1 MSIKMKM
8 ISFFVIFTAVLI
20 SLISL
25 LLFVEKNN
33 IQQEAV
39 TTTEA
44 LDAQAKETAE
54 RDLKRLTATIAEQ
67 VATLEN
73 EIDSAMLNAAYV
85 LQQADQHGTLTLAQM
100 EALKK
105 QTGMNDLYISDD
117 RGVFI
122 EPTTEREAIGL
133 SLLDIWEGYGMLL
146 TGESTYLPSSM
157 KLKVETGEIFKFT
170 AIPRANG
177 NGILQSALAVDSVE
191 TMLNTFFKQDYAL
204 ESLYLFDNTNL
215 VLTENLASDVTPPFT
230 KGQQVTNER
239 IDDIF
244 GGAETHV
251 TMDGSLAEVYTP
263 VYVSD
268 ELRYVMYASI
278 DMTPYFAASKQTEQA
293 LAEIRETIDETI
305 VQTIIISVVLSVVL
319 LTVLSVLVTRQF
331 KTLHTF
337 ANELRTRGSGGE
349 EIEVDEHELKEI
361 QQAITEVNE
370 QYNVI
375 LQSVHANTQAV
386 TQAQGDY
393 LAEMQTTKHTLEQVT
408 QAVRFTAYNT
418 QEQAEQVIEAEG
430 HVSRNTEV
438 LQQVLAETEILANY
452 SNETKEAT
460 LRSIEGIDVL
470 SNTIDTISNEVIQNS
485 GRVDGLLDSSKQIS
499 GIIQMI
505 EGIADYTNLLAL
517 NASIEAARAGEHGKG
532 FAVVADEVRKLAEQ
546 SAGATRQISS
556 ILLDLQHEIGAT
568 KESNDEQIE
577 TIHTSKEEMKQA
589 RESIEQL
596 IRSTEQSRTKILT
609 LATFVEQLKDANE
622 QENEIFSALTS
633 SIQNNAAN
641 SEELLSMVEDVD
653 ASVQNLNRM
662 LDRLV
667 SQTAALERIF

>member
-33 IQQEAV
+33 IQKEAV

-44 LDAQAKETAE
+44 LDAQAKETAV

-67 VATLEN
+67 VATLEA
-73 EIDSAMLNAAYV
+73 EIDASMLNAAYV
-85 LQQADQHGTLTLAQM
+85 LQKADEHGALTLAQM

-177 NGILQSALAVDSVE
+177 NGIIQSALAVDSIE
-191 TMLNTFFKQDYAL
+191 TMLNTFFEQDYSL
-204 ESLYLFDNTNL
+204 ESLYLFDNANL
-215 VLTENLASDVTPPFT
+215 VLTQNLASDVTPPFT

-251 TMDGSLAEVYTP
+251 TMDGSFAEVYTP
-263 VYVSD
+263 VYVND

-293 LAEIRETIDETI
+293 LAEIRETIDQTI
-305 VQTIIISVVLSVVL
+305 VQTIIISVVLSIVL

-337 ANELRTRGSGGE
+337 ANELRTRGSDGE
-349 EIEVDEHELKEI
+349 EIEVHEHELKEI

-393 LAEMQTTKHTLEQVT
+393 LQEMETTKHTLEQVT
-408 QAVRFTAYNT
+408 EAVRFTAYNT
-418 QEQAEQVIEAEG
+418 QEQAEQVVEAEQ

-470 SNTIDTISNEVIQNS
+470 SHTIDTISSEVIQNS

-505 EGIADYTNLLAL
+505 EGIADHTNLLAL

-556 ILLDLQHEIGAT
+556 ILLDLQQEIGAT

-577 TIHTSKEEMKQA
+577 TIHASKEEMQQA

-596 IRSTEQSRTKILT
+596 IRSTEQSRAKILT
-609 LATFVEQLKDANE
+609 LAAFVEQLKDANV

-653 ASVQNLNRM
+653 VSVQSLTHM

>member
-73 EIDSAMLNAAYV
+73 EIDAAMLNAAYV

-191 TMLNTFFKQDYAL
+191 TMLNTFFEQDYAL

-293 LAEIRETIDETI
+293 LAEIREAIDETI

>member
-8 ISFFVIFTAVLI
+8 ISFFVIFTSVLI
-20 SLISL
+20 TLISL

-33 IQQEAV
+33 IQKDAL
-39 TTTEA
+39 TTTTA

-73 EIDSAMLNAAYV
+73 EVDASMLNAAYV
-85 LQQADQHGTLTLAQM
+85 LQEADLRGTLTLAQI
-100 EALKK
+100 EKLKK
-105 QTGMNDLYISDD
+105 QTGMSDLYISDNQ
-117 RGVFI
+117 GVFI

-170 AIPRANG
+170 AIPRANEI
-177 NGILQSALAVDSVE
+177 GIIQSALAVDSIE
-191 TMLNTFFKQDYAL
+191 TMLNTFFEQDYAL
-204 ESLYLFDNTNL
+204 ESLYLFDSTNL
-215 VLTENLASDVTPPFT
+215 VLTQNLANDVTPPFT
-230 KGQQVTNER
+230 KGQQVTDGHIN
-239 IDDIF
+239 DIF
-244 GGAETHV
+244 EGAETNV
-251 TMDGSLAEVYTP
+251 TMDDSLAEVYTP
-263 VYVSD
+263 VYVND

-278 DMTPYFAASKQTEQA
+278 DTTQYFAASKQTEQA
-293 LAEIRETIDETI
+293 LVEIREAIDDTI
-305 VQTIIISVVLSVVL
+305 VQTILISIVLSVVL
-319 LTVLSVLVTRQF
+319 LGVFSVLVTRQF
-331 KTLHTF
+331 KALHTF
-337 ANELRTRGSGGE
+337 ANKLRTRGSSDE
-349 EIEVDEHELKEI
+349 EIEVHEHELKEI

-393 LAEMQTTKHTLEQVT
+393 LQEMKTTKHTLEQVT
-408 QAVRFTAYNT
+408 EAVRFTAYNT
-418 QEQAEQVIEAEG
+418 QEQAEQVVEAEQ

-438 LQQVLAETEILANY
+438 LQQVLAETEILATY
-452 SNETKEAT
+452 SEQTKEAT

-470 SNTIDTISNEVIQNS
+470 SHTIDTISNEVIQNS
-485 GRVDGLLDSSKQIS
+485 GRVDGLLGSSKQIS

-505 EGIADYTNLLAL
+505 ESIADHTNLLAL

-556 ILLDLQHEIGAT
+556 ILLDLQEEIGAT

-577 TIHTSKEEMKQA
+577 TIHTSKAEMQQA

-596 IRSTEQSRTKILT
+596 IRSTEQSRMKMLT
-609 LATFVEQLKDANE
+609 MATFVEQLKDANV
-622 QENEIFSALTS
+622 QENQIFSSLTS

-653 ASVQNLNRM
+653 ASVQNLTHM

-667 SQTAALERIF
+667 SQTAALERNF